1 MGTMRRRFIAG
12 LVLILLAA
20 PVMAETENAASSFKL
35 PALSGKTISLEQ
47 SLGSKLTIL
56 SFFAS
61 WSKSCKAEVDFLQD
75 LHEKYGRKGIK
86 IIGVSFDRKTKA
98 LKKFVE
104 DQEITFAIAHDKKLK
119 TLKDYRILIIPT
131 LFVIDR
137 RGIIQSIY
145 VDFDKNVKEAL
156 TQEIKKLLV
165 P

>member
-1 MGTMRRRFIAG
+1 MRKRFIAG

-20 PVMAETENAASSFKL
+20 PVMAEAENTASSFKL
-35 PALSGKTISLEQ
+35 PTLSGKTISLEQ

-61 WSKSCKAEVDFLQD
+61 WSKSCKAEIAFLEQ
-75 LHEKYGRKGIK
+75 LNKKYGSKGIK

-98 LKKFVE
+98 LKQFVK
-104 DQEITFAIAHDKKLK
+104 DQEITFTIAHDRKLK

-137 RGIIQSIY
+137 QGIIQSIY

-156 TQEIKKLLV
+156 TQEIDKLFV